1 MKRFVL
7 TVFTFL
13 PAFSFLAFAQNI
25 TGIWR
30 GYFITDEG
38 DQYRFEVQMEQS
50 KNTLSGVTYSYR
62 EKQFYGK
69 CTMTGNFANSSGNAL
84 IQEIKTIEV
93 KMSLASV
100 ACIQKCLLTYAK
112 SGKEEF
118 LEGTFSSVFERTDSL
133 GGRIRGDDCGGG
145 KMILRKVITSD
156 FYVEPFLRKKNT
168 PINNNPPLVKTN
180 PATNNSTTK
189 TTTKPPPTNQKKNN
203 PVNSNKNTVLVR
215 PKTDTVKKVEAD
227 PIQTEDKKDLTIK
240 PNTKTQNL
248 LRSRENNLVQTLLIN
263 SESVFVK
270 LYDNGEIDDDTISVY
285 LDKKLM
291 LSKKRLSAAPITINL
306 KMDESNPDHELV
318 MVAENLGRIPPNTSL
333 MIVTAG
339 DQRYEV
345 RITSTEQKNAMV
357 RFKYVKPGTPIPL
370 P

>member
-13 PAFSFLAFAQNI
+13 PAFSFLSSAQDI

-30 GYFITDEG
+30 GYFITDDG

-50 KNTLSGVTYSYR
+50 NNTLSGVTYSYR

-69 CTMTGNFANSSGNAL
+69 CTMTGNFSNSSGNAL

-93 KMSLASV
+93 KMSLANV
-100 ACIQKCLLTYAK
+100 ACIQKCRLTYAK

-118 LEGTFSSVFERTDSL
+118 LEGTFSSVIERTDSL
-133 GGRIRGDDCGGG
+133 GGRRKGDDCGGG

-180 PATNNSTTK
+180 PVTNNSTTK
-189 TTTKPPPTNQKKNN
+189 TTTKPPPTNQNKNN
-203 PVNSNKNTVLVR
+203 PAITNKNTVLVK
-215 PKTDTVKKVEAD
+215 PKTDSVKVEVD
-227 PIQTEDKKDLTIK
+227 PIQPGDKKDLTIRS
-240 PNTKTQNL
+240 NNKTPDIL
-248 LRSRENNLVQTLLIN
+248 KKRENSLVQTLTIN
-263 SESVFVK
+263 SENVIVK

-285 LDKKLM
+285 LDNKLI
-291 LSKKRLSAAPITINL
+291 LSNKRLSTAAIAINL
-306 KMDESNPDHELV
+306 KMDESNPEHELV

-339 DQRYEV
+339 EQRFEV

-357 RFKYVKPGTPIPL
+357 RFKYVKPGTPLPL

>member
-7 TVFTFL
+7 TIFTFL
-13 PAFSFLAFAQNI
+13 PAFSIFSFAQNI

-38 DQYRFEVQMEQS
+38 EQYRFEIQMEQS
-50 KNTLSGVTYSYR
+50 KNTLSGVTYSYQDKR
-62 EKQFYGK
+62 FYGK
-69 CTMTGNFANSSGNAL
+69 CTMTGNYSNASGNAL

-93 KMSLASV
+93 KMSLASS

-118 LEGTFSSVFERTDSL
+118 LEGTFSSIIEKTDT
-133 GGRIRGDDCGGG
+133 IRGIRRGEDCGGG
-145 KMILRKVITSD
+145 KMVLRKVPTSD
-156 FYVEPFLRKKNT
+156 FYVEPFLRKKKS
-168 PINNNPPLVKTN
+168 PENNNPPLVKTN
-180 PATNNSTTK
+180 PPANNSTTR
-189 TTTKPPPTNQKKNN
+189 TTTKSPVTNPTKNN
-203 PVNSNKNTVLVR
+203 TKTKNTVLVK
-215 PKTDTVKKVEAD
+215 PKIDTVKRVEVD
-227 PIQTEDKKDLTIK
+227 PVKPEDKKDLTVK
-240 PNTKTQNL
+240 PNTKTQGL

-263 SESVFVK
+263 SEDVIVK

-291 LSKKRLSAAPITINL
+291 LSKKRLSAAALSISL
-306 KMDESNPDHELV
+306 KMDESNPDHELI

-357 RFKYVKPGTPIPL
+357 RFKYVKPSAPIPL

>member
-13 PAFSFLAFAQNI
+13 PAFSFLSSAQDI

-30 GYFITDEG
+30 GYFITDDG

-50 KNTLSGVTYSYR
+50 NNTLSGVTYSYR

-69 CTMTGNFANSSGNAL
+69 CTMTGNFSNSSGNAL

-93 KMSLASV
+93 KMSLANV
-100 ACIQKCLLTYAK
+100 ACIQKCRLTYAK

-118 LEGTFSSVFERTDSL
+118 LEGTFSSVIERTDSL
-133 GGRIRGDDCGGG
+133 GGRRKGDDCGGG

-180 PATNNSTTK
+180 PVTNNSTTK
-189 TTTKPPPTNQKKNN
+189 TTTKPPPANQNKNN
-203 PVNSNKNTVLVR
+203 PANTNKNTVLVK
-215 PKTDTVKKVEAD
+215 PKTDSVKVEVD
-227 PIQTEDKKDLTIK
+227 PIQPEDKKDLTIRS
-240 PNTKTQNL
+240 NNKTPDIL
-248 LRSRENNLVQTLLIN
+248 KKRENSLVQTLTIN
-263 SESVFVK
+263 SENVIVK

-285 LDKKLM
+285 LDNKLI
-291 LSKKRLSAAPITINL
+291 LSNKRLSTAAIAINL
-306 KMDESNPDHELV
+306 KMDESNPEHELV

-339 DQRYEV
+339 EQRFEV

-357 RFKYVKPGTPIPL
+357 RFKYVKPGTPLPL